1 MIDKGEIFVSFEILK
16 RNKLILLLSFLI
28 NFSIIETIIVNSIL
42 IKK

>member
-1 MIDKGEIFVSFEILK
+1 MINKGEIFVSFEILK